1 MVGREGAFLSGSEQP
16 KKEAQ
21 LRRVNPDSPE
31 LIARE
36 WQKLDLAKI
45 REILTRE
52 QEEWVE
58 SVLKK
63 RLEEQGRDFES
74 LSPEEKEGER
84 KKLIEELRQIKT
96 REELLGK
103 LKELEQLGLDTKEI
117 INLFGLVYIPENY
130 TVIAVT
136 DIHGDIYALEAA
148 IREFKTRKDRGE
160 KVAFVCMGD
169 FVDRGEYNFE
179 VVKRL
184 FELKRENPD
193 EVIILKGDHE
203 DDVFEPK
210 KIQIGGK
217 DEEVV
222 LEPRIRPAEF
232 ALQTLGVPRQFIE
245 DRFQEGGP
253 NIFTSWITNKYG
265 EYSNQALSQHL
276 EYLKRARELYIDT
289 FSKLPHAVIYRGVLI
304 THAGLPVD
312 VKIEGAQI
320 NFEKGGILG
329 RLIAPSKEDLRQIY
343 WSDID
348 LSRDVN
354 RGRIRESVDLSP
366 RRYSEIVQN
375 LGFQYFIRGHQY
387 SYLHPDGTE
396 RLLFENPSLAYHL
409 QEGIITFHSNQSH
422 YAESERKYN
431 EGCYLVLN
439 PDGSIVAK
447 GVKREQEIPIVQP
460 KEVSVQETSEERT
473 LQAELASEE
482 TMERGESTRSIEE
495 TPPEGDGNQETI
507 SSQGSEQQQGPEIQ
521 LQPESLE
528 DKIRKHLEGLLQ
540 GYKGYIE
547 LLGYDLTGFSKRFIE
562 NLLSQNL
569 QELQQEVER
578 RVQFYMSQHT
588 EAVKEE
594 IETAFVNE
602 VFSEYRDSIEA
613 TLRRYLGIL
622 FLNSETLFNNE
633 KDREKVIE
641 FLRKKCSID
650 DIRMFLNNVGIIVD
664 HIPVE
669 VEGKRIT
676 FRLEGQKVQINRV
689 WTPTL
694 LMILDKRTE
703 DKKEVEKFLRELIEK
718 IRQNINVL
726 KENYKRKY
734 IEEIKNKPEKL
745 REIKDN
751 LKQQLRREP
760 TEEELNRAIE
770 QEAEKL
776 TEETIKQLIE
786 DIEKTLPILTDLSG
800 EQLEAHLRGL
810 QGLAEQLGEA
820 KEKAEKEGKKEIDWG
835 PILDNIKLVGG
846 LLASGFLLWIAFLG
860 FFAPLWLIE
869 RVKKDVKI

>member
-312 VKIEGAQI
+312 VKIEGTQI

>member
-1 MVGREGAFLSGSEQP
+1 MVGREGAFLSGSGQP

-21 LRRVNPDSPE
+21 PRRVNPDSPE
-31 LIARE
+31 LIAHE
-36 WQKLDLAKI
+36 WQELGLAKI
-45 REILTRE
+45 REILTKE
-52 QEEWVE
+52 QEGWVE

-63 RLEEQGRDFES
+63 RLKEQGKDFES
-74 LSPEEKEGER
+74 SSPEKKEEER

-96 REELLGK
+96 KKELLDK
-103 LKELEQLGLDTKEI
+103 LNELELDTKEI

-136 DIHGDIYALEAA
+136 DIHGDIDALEAA
-148 IREFKTRKDRGE
+148 IGEFKTRKDQGE

-184 FELKRENPD
+184 FELKRKYQD

-203 DDVFEPK
+203 GDVFEPR
-210 KIQIGGK
+210 KIQIEGK

-222 LEPRIRPAEF
+222 LEPHIIPAEF
-232 ALQTLGVPRQFIE
+232 ALQILGVPREFIE
-245 DRFQEGGP
+245 EKLQNMEY
-253 NIFTSWITNKYG
+253 NIFSSWIEHKYG
-265 EYSNQALSQHL
+265 ELSILAISQHL
-276 EYLKRARELYIDT
+276 EYLRKARELYIDT
-289 FSKLPHAVIYRGVLI
+289 FSKLPHAVIYRDVLI

-312 VKIEGAQI
+312 VKIEGNQI
-320 NFEKGGILG
+320 NLEKGGILG

-348 LSRDVN
+348 LSRDVK
-354 RGRIRESVDLSP
+354 RGRGGSVDLSP
-366 RRYSEIVQN
+366 KKYSEIVQN

-387 SYLHPDGTE
+387 SYGETS
-396 RLLFENPSLAYHL
+396 LFGNSSLAYRL
-409 QEGIITFHSNQSH
+409 FEEGIITFHSNQS
-422 YAESERKYN
+422 YYGGRGYEK
-431 EGCYLVLN
+431 GCYLVLS
-439 PDGSIVAK
+439 PDSGIVAK
-447 GVKREQEIPIVQP
+447 GVEKGQTITIVQP
-460 KEVSVQETSEERT
+460 REEVSAQETYEGQPS
-473 LQAELASEE
+473 QAELTSEG
-482 TMERGESTRSIEE
+482 TMGGGELTRSTEE
-495 TPPEGDGNQETI
+495 TPPTGGGNQETI
-507 SSQGSEQQQGPEIQ
+507 PSQVSEQQQGPEIQ

-540 GYKGYIE
+540 GYKEYIE
-547 LLGYDLTGFSKRFIE
+547 LLGYDLSEFSKRFIE
-562 NLLSQNL
+562 NLLQQNL
-569 QELQQEVER
+569 QELQEEVEIR
-578 RVQFYMSQHT
+578 TQSYMNQRP
-588 EAVKEE
+588 EAVKEA

-613 TLRRYLGIL
+613 TLRRYLGVL
-622 FLNSETLFNNE
+622 FLNSEALFNNE
-633 KDREKVIE
+633 KAREKVIE

-669 VEGKRIT
+669 VEGRKIT

-694 LMILDKRTE
+694 LMILHERTK

-726 KENYKRKY
+726 KENYKVRY
-734 IEEIKNKPEKL
+734 IDAIKNNPEKL
-745 REIKDN
+745 GEIKGN
-751 LKQQLRREP
+751 LIQQLGREP

-770 QEAEKL
+770 QEAERL
-776 TEETIKQLIE
+776 AEETIKQLME
-786 DIEKTLPILTDLSG
+786 DIEKTLPVLTDLTG
-800 EQLEAHLRGL
+800 EQLEGHLRAL
-810 QGLAEQLGEA
+810 QGLAEQLAAA

-869 RVKKDVKI
+869 RVKKEAKI

>member
-1 MVGREGAFLSGSEQP
+1 MSNPERFSQQQRKEQQRP
-16 KKEAQ
+16 PEYRK
-21 LRRVNPDSPE
+21 DSPE
-31 LIARE
+31 LIAQE
-36 WQKLDLAKI
+36 W
-45 REILTRE
+45 
-52 QEEWVE
+52 E
-58 SVLKK
+58 SLN
-63 RLEEQGRDFES
+63 LEEIRDILIKEQLDWAFKWAEVQLQKEDPNYHS
-74 LSPEEKEGER
+74 LPEEKKNKR
-84 KKLIEELRQIKT
+84 KEEKI
-96 REELLGK
+96 
-103 LKELEQLGLDTKEI
+103 KELVRELQSISDKNTLIQKLRELELDTTTKI
-117 INLFGLVYIPENY
+117 INLFGLVYIPNDY
-130 TVIAVT
+130 TLIAVT

-312 VKIEGAQI
+312 VKIEGTQI

-751 LKQQLRREP
+751 LKQQLRRGP

>member
-1 MVGREGAFLSGSEQP
+1 M
-16 KKEAQ
+16 
-21 LRRVNPDSPE
+21 N
-31 LIARE
+31 
-36 WQKLDLAKI
+36 
-45 REILTRE
+45 
-52 QEEWVE
+52 
-58 SVLKK
+58 
-63 RLEEQGRDFES
+63 
-74 LSPEEKEGER
+74 
-84 KKLIEELRQIKT
+84 
-96 REELLGK
+96 
-103 LKELEQLGLDTKEI
+103 
-117 INLFGLVYIPENY
+117 
-130 TVIAVT
+130 AVT

-751 LKQQLRREP
+751 LKQQLRRGP